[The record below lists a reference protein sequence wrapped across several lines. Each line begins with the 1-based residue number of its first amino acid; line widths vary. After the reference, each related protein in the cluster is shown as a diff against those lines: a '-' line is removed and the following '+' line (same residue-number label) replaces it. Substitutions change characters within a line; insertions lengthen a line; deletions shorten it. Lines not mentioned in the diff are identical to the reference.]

1 MCRLLFTREC
11 FWYQQCGRQEE
22 KVWAGE
28 KLSPEAIPTKN
39 SACQE
44 SSEAGKV
51 CPDGARGS
59 GLHTPVV
66 GSLAGGCHQKA
77 GPWAGQL
84 PLAQAVSK
92 RSDSQE
98 SSSSASH
105 VGEQIL
111 PSGREIWW
119 RITAITT
126 SGFPCPLLTSE
137 TCLDLYLYK
146 KRFPVAGT
154 YCPYFI
160 LSQTRPP

>member
-1 MCRLLFTREC
+1 M
-11 FWYQQCGRQEE
+11 Y
-22 KVWAGE
+22 
-28 KLSPEAIPTKN
+28 
-39 SACQE
+39 
-44 SSEAGKV
+44 
-51 CPDGARGS
+51 PDGARGS

-84 PLAQAVSK
+84 PLAQALSK

-111 PSGREIWW
+111 PSGREIWG

-126 SGFPCPLLTSE
+126 SGFPCLLTSE
-137 TCLDLYLYK
+137 TCLDLCLYK
-146 KRFPVAGT
+146 KRFP
-154 YCPYFI
+154 CCRDI
-160 LSQTRPP
+160 LPLPHSEPTAATLEHGVNAVTDSVCSEIYSLPPPPLFLTFLLQLPSGRFTCFQF